1 MLFYANRM
9 ITYYCSLVMICSNT
23 WVVFAMILLSADF
36 RCLVM
41 CDFYFNFLVNFID
54 GYVKLAGIIIYYV
67 WNSLMIN
74 EWKYVSLWLHEL
86 VGAAII
92 HVCDVSGL
100 CESQQYQNSGSSTVS
115 SYTVSVSSLAVSSSS
130 VVSPLH
136 SRFTFGQLYFQLHLQ
151 LHRVSFT
158 AVS

>member
-9 ITYYCSLVMICSNT
+9 ITYYYSFVMICSDT
-23 WVVFAMILLSADF
+23 WVVFATIFLNANF

-41 CDFYFNFLVNFID
+41 CDFYYNFLVSLTD
-54 GYVKLAGIIIYYV
+54 GHVKLAEITIYYV

-136 SRFTFGQLYFQLHLQ
+136 SRFTVGQLYFQLHLQ
-151 LHRVSFT
+151 LHSGSFT